1 MSLLAR
7 CGVWWCGVLCCAP
20 LVLLGACSPA
30 YDWRDVRP
38 AGTQL
43 AMQFPCRPVAQR
55 RAVELA
61 GPAVDLSLLAC
72 TAGGQTWALAHAD
85 LGDPARV
92 TAALAELRTSTIT
105 KLNAQQTE
113 PAPLALPGATP
124 NVHSGRLRLQS
135 RAGAAS
141 AGHRPLQME
150 VALFARGTQVFQV
163 SVLGEVLPTET
174 SETFFASI
182 GFGR

>member
-7 CGVWWCGVLCCAP
+7 RGVWWCSA

-43 AMQFPCRPVAQR
+43 ALQFPCRPVAQR

-85 LGDPARV
+85 LTDPGRV
-92 TAALAELRTSTIT
+92 SAALAELRSSTIN
-105 KLNAQQTE
+105 KLNAE
-113 PAPLALPGATP
+113 PAALGQLAVRGATP
-124 NVHSGRLRLQS
+124 NDQSGRVRLQS
-135 RAGAAS
+135 RPGAAS
-141 AGHRPLQME
+141 GAHRPLQME
-150 VALFARGTQVFQV
+150 LALFSRGTQVFQV
-163 SVLGEVLPTET
+163 SVLGEAVPGDV
-174 SETFFASI
+174 SDTFFASI
-182 GFGR
+182 GFER

>member
-7 CGVWWCGVLCCAP
+7 RGVWWCSA

-38 AGTQL
+38 AGTEL
-43 AMQFPCRPVAQR
+43 ALQFPCRPVAQR

-61 GPAVDLSLLAC
+61 GPPVDLSLMAC

-92 TAALAELRTSTIT
+92 TGALAELRSSTIQ
-105 KLNAQQTE
+105 KLQAEQ
-113 PAPLALPGATP
+113 AALVPVAVPGATP
-124 NVHSGRLRLQS
+124 NLQAGRLRLQT
-135 RAGAAS
+135 RPGAAS
-141 AGHRPLQME
+141 GGHRPLHME
-150 VALFARGTQVFQV
+150 LALFARGTHVFQV
-163 SVLGEVLPTET
+163 SVLGEAVPDDM
-174 SETFFASI
+174 SQTFFASI
-182 GFGR
+182 GFQR